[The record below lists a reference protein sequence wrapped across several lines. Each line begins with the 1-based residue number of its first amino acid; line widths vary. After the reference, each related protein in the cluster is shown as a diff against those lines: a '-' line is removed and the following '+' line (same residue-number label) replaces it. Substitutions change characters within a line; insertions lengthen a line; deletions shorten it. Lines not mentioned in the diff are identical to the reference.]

1 LHSNPQEVALVP
13 ARVLLPKV
21 FSAKRRRVQN
31 QHVFSERNNRRP
43 DAAKATTLVVNR
55 NQPDNDAQVMRLY
68 EQLLEIEQRLIPT
81 GLHVFGRASELQEK
95 ADLLRMVASFDRP
108 EHGTRSLPKLVAEG
122 LGIEGYDALLQ
133 ETSVSE
139 TKELIDS
146 IVAEGVQK
154 FCQDGVDAAVGWLN
168 ATASVQAEESLPVF
182 LLLKDIAGQLDSNN
196 EIESLLRA
204 LRGEYIEPGPGA
216 DVVQN
221 PSVLPTGRNT
231 HAVNPYSVPS
241 VSAFARA
248 QATADALLRR
258 YFEEHG
264 RYPRAMALVLWGL
277 DNIKTQGEGVAQA
290 LHLLGVRP
298 VRDALNR
305 ATEIEVIPLDV
316 LKRPR
321 IDVVMTVSGIFR
333 DLFAPTMALLD
344 KAVRRVAE
352 LDEPF
357 EMNYVRRNVAEKI
370 DLGGEFDDAVTRVFS
385 NAPGNYGTNVNFMVM
400 QSQWETSDALG
411 DLFVTRKCFAYTRD
425 SKGRTIEGREAPE
438 RMDDALS
445 RVEATYQN
453 IDSFEV
459 GITDVDHYF
468 EYLGGISKA
477 VEKRAQA
484 RPAIYL
490 SDSLSPQTK
499 IRSLEETIRLETRA
513 KTLNPKWYE
522 GMLKHGFRG
531 VAEIENHVAN
541 TFGWSATADAVDPW
555 IYTDIAKTFLLDS
568 IMLDR
573 LQELNPHSVQSLI
586 KRLLEAHERGYWN
599 PDEDV
604 LEKLREII
612 AEAHQTQ

>member
-1 LHSNPQEVALVP
+1 MNPKET
-13 ARVLLPKV
+13 
-21 FSAKRRRVQN
+21 ST
-31 QHVFSERNNRRP
+31 ERDGR
-43 DAAKATTLVVNR
+43 
-55 NQPDNDAQVMRLY
+55 VMRLY
-68 EQLLEIEQRLIPT
+68 EQLVEIEQRLIPT
-81 GLHVFGRASELQEK
+81 GLHVFGRASELEEEV
-95 ADLLRMVASFDRP
+95 DLLRMVASFDRP
-108 EHGTRSLPKLVAEG
+108 EHGVRALPKLVAEG
-122 LGIEGYDALLQ
+122 LGIDGYDALLQ

-139 TKELIDS
+139 TRDLIDS
-146 IVAEGVQK
+146 IVSEAVRQ
-154 FCQDGVDAAVGWLN
+154 FCQDGADAAVKWLN
-168 ATASVQAEESLPVF
+168 SRASVDGEKSLPVF
-182 LLLKDIAGQLDSNN
+182 LLLANIAEELDSNH
-196 EIESLLRA
+196 EIESLMRA
-204 LRGEYIEPGPGA
+204 LRGEYISPGPGA
-216 DVVQN
+216 DIVQN
-221 PSVLPTGRNT
+221 PNVLPTGRNT
-231 HAVNPYSVPS
+231 HAINPYSVPS
-241 VSAFARA
+241 QMAFARA
-248 QATADALLRR
+248 QHTADALLCR
-258 YFEEHG
+258 YFDEHG

-305 ATEIEVIPLDV
+305 VTEVEVIPLDA

-344 KAVRRVAE
+344 KAVRRVAA
-352 LDEPF
+352 LDEPVD
-357 EMNYVRRNVAEKI
+357 MNYVRRNVSEKI
-370 DLGGEFDDAVTRVFS
+370 DVDGTEFDDAVTRVFS
-385 NAPGNYGTNVNFMVM
+385 NAPGSYGTNVNFMVM
-400 QSQWETSDALG
+400 QSQWETGDALG

-425 SKGRTIEGREAPE
+425 SKGRTIEGREAPDL
-438 RMDDALS
+438 MDQALS

-468 EYLGGISKA
+468 EYLGGISRA

-531 VAEIENHVAN
+531 VAEIENHVLN

-555 IYTDIAKTFLLDS
+555 IYTDIARTFLLDTE
-568 IMLDR
+568 MFNR
-573 LQELNPHSVQSLI
+573 LQELNPYSVRSLT
-586 KRLLEAHERGYWN
+586 KRLLEAHDRGYWN
-599 PDEDV
+599 PDEDI
-604 LEKLREII
+604 LEKLRELADN
-612 AEAHQTQ
+612 AERQREGIHVGTGKMI

>member
-1 LHSNPQEVALVP
+1 MNHND
-13 ARVLLPKV
+13 R
-21 FSAKRRRVQN
+21 
-31 QHVFSERNNRRP
+31 
-43 DAAKATTLVVNR
+43 DAG
-55 NQPDNDAQVMRLY
+55 VMRIY
-68 EQLLEIEQRLIPT
+68 EQLVEIEQRLIPT
-81 GLHVFGRASELQEK
+81 GLHVFGRPAELKEK

-108 EHGTRSLPKLVAEG
+108 EFGALALPELIAEA
-122 LGIEGYDALLQ
+122 LGINSYDSLLQ
-133 ETSVSE
+133 ETSASE
-139 TKELIDS
+139 TKDLIHS
-146 IVAEGVQK
+146 IVGESVRQFCHGGSDSAAKWLSAKANVEVQK
-154 FCQDGVDAAVGWLN
+154 
-168 ATASVQAEESLPVF
+168 SLPVF
-182 LLLKDIAGQLDSNN
+182 LLLANIAEQLDSNH
-196 EIESLLRA
+196 EIDSLLRS

-216 DVVQN
+216 DIVQN
-221 PSVLPTGRNT
+221 PLVLPTGRNT

-241 VSAFARA
+241 QMAVVRA
-248 QATADALLRR
+248 KLTADALLRR
-258 YFEEHG
+258 HFEEQG

-305 ATEIEVIPLDV
+305 ATEIEIIPLEE

-321 IDVVMTVSGIFR
+321 MDVVMTVSGIFR
-333 DLFAPTMALLD
+333 DLFAPTIGLLD
-344 KAVRRVAE
+344 KAVRRVAA

-357 EMNYVRRNVAEKI
+357 EMNYVRRNVQEQVDA
-370 DLGGEFDDAVTRVFS
+370 GTMEFDDAVTRVFS

-400 QSQWETSDALG
+400 QSEWETADTLG

-425 SKGRTIEGREAPE
+425 SKGQTIEGREARE
-438 RMDDALS
+438 LMDQALS

-468 EYLGGISKA
+468 EYLGGISQA

-522 GMLKHGFRG
+522 GMLQHGFRG

-555 IYTDIAKTFLLDS
+555 IYTDVARTFLLDRE
-568 IMLDR
+568 MFDR
-573 LQELNPHSVQSLI
+573 LQKLNPHSVRSLT
-586 KRLLEAHERGYWN
+586 KRLLEAHDRGFWN
-599 PDEDV
+599 PNEEV
-604 LEKLREII
+604 LEQLRDIMGDLEVLRGEV
-612 AEAHQTQ
+612 A